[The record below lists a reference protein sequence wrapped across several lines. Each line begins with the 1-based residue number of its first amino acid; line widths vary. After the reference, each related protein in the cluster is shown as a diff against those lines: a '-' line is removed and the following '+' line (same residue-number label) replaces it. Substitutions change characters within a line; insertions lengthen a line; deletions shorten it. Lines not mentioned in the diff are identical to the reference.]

1 MAIVLAFSNVFA
13 AVDVGHMGNA
23 SLPLTQHIEFLED
36 ARAQLKLADLQSSEV
51 NASFTSDATQIH
63 ALQFGITKSPWW
75 LRFSLRNE
83 TDQSVDRYV
92 EIANSRLTRLVFCQ
106 PDVGMDFRCT
116 ETGSLNSFDTRPY
129 ANRYFVFPI
138 KLAPNS
144 VGNFYVRVESSSSLS
159 VPARVW
165 SPEAFRLYEKNDQL
179 LQGLYLGAAIAIA
192 VLNLFLFFTLR
203 EKLYL
208 IYVGSV
214 VSITFTVFSHNGFVK
229 QMISADSPAWSLS
242 SASVGYAVSVGL
254 LLLFMRQM
262 LSTET
267 VAPWADRWLRGSMWI
282 YLLPVPVVLAL
293 FHQSVIYFMQFL
305 TLSVIGLQLLVGLYL
320 CWRRQRSAY
329 FFMLAYSWLIIV
341 ACGNLLAGI
350 GWIPLLWDVG
360 LSAQVASGFELLF
373 LSLALAD
380 RMNQVR
386 LQRDHSQEL
395 AIQLQASLVEELR
408 GSEQRLKHLVSQRV
422 DELRRLIDMLSHEVR
437 TPMSVIR
444 MYLSMDQA
452 SPRSRE
458 QARLAVS
465 DVDAIIERCLD
476 TDQVDHG
483 SVTINRQNCRVDAV
497 VQGLITRN
505 LEPQRIQVLVTQPC
519 EIHTDLQLLKVLLS
533 NLIDNA
539 LKYSP
544 PHAQVQVLVWP
555 ADRYTQPGV
564 CVRVSNL
571 VGAAGLPD
579 PDRVFSKFYRSPAA
593 HGKSGSGL
601 GLYLVSQ
608 FVQLL
613 GGTVDV
619 QCYANE
625 VHFDLWL
632 PR

>member
-1 MAIVLAFSNVFA
+1 MAIVLGFSNAFA
-13 AVDVGHMGNA
+13 AVDVGQMGNA
-23 SLPLTQHIEFLED
+23 SIPLTQHIQFLED
-36 ARAQLKLADLQSSEV
+36 ARAQLKLADLQSVEV
-51 NASFTSDATQIH
+51 KASFRSEATQIY

-83 TDQSVDRYV
+83 TDQPVERYV
-92 EIANSRLTRLVFCQ
+92 EIANSRLTRLDFCG

-116 ETGSLNSFDTRPY
+116 ETGSLKSFDSRPY

-144 VGNFYVRVESSSSLS
+144 VGTFYVRVESSSSLS

-165 SPEAFRLYEKNDQL
+165 SPEAFRLYEKNDYL
-179 LQGLYLGAAIAIA
+179 VQGLYLGAAIAIA
-192 VLNLFLFFTLR
+192 VLNLFLFYTLR

-208 IYVGSV
+208 VYVGVV
-214 VSITFTVFSHNGFVK
+214 VSITFTVFSHNGLVK
-229 QMISADSPAWSLS
+229 QMIAADSPAWSLS
-242 SASVGYAVSVGL
+242 SASVGYAVAVGL

-262 LSTET
+262 LSTAT
-267 VAPWADRWLRGSMWI
+267 VVPRADRWLRGAMWVF
-282 YLLPVPVVLAL
+282 LLPVPVALAL
-293 FHQSVIYFMQFL
+293 FHQSVILFTQFL
-305 TLSVIGLQLLVGLYL
+305 TLSVIGLELLVGVYL
-320 CWRRQRSAY
+320 CWHRQRSAY

-341 ACGNLLAGI
+341 ACANLLAGLD
-350 GWIPLLWDVG
+350 WIPLVWDVG
-360 LSAQVASGFELLF
+360 WSAQVASGFEMIL

-458 QARLAVS
+458 QARQAVS

-476 TDQVDHG
+476 TDQVDHA
-483 SVTINRQNCRVDAV
+483 SVTINRQNCRIDAV
-497 VQGLITRN
+497 VQGLITSN
-505 LEPQRIQVLVTQPC
+505 LEAQRVQVSAPQPC

-544 PHAQVQVLVWP
+544 PHAQVQVSVFP
-555 ADRYTQPGV
+555 ADRNNQPGV
-564 CVRVSNL
+564 CVRVSNP
-571 VGAAGLPD
+571 VGAAGFPD
-579 PDRVFSKFYRSPAA
+579 LDRVFSKFYRSPSA

-613 GGTVDV
+613 GGTVEV
-619 QCYANE
+619 QCATDQ

-632 PR
+632 PL